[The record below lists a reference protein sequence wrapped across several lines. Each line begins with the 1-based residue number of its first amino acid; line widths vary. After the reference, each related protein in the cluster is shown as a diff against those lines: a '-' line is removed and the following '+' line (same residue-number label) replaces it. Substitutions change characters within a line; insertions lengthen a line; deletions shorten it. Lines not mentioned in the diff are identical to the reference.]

1 MADLINM
8 FPLSV
13 FRDRLEVDP
22 AYRAELVD
30 QILAMEGSELLKQ
43 PGKAWTGD
51 VNGFEFLHRR
61 ESFKALFESFS
72 APLAGYLSRLAI
84 DPAKVDLYYTRA
96 WATIARQRE
105 NIAPHVHPQSQISL
119 VYYLKK
125 PPGSGGLVFL
135 DDDPPNELT
144 GGLFNSQ
151 MFDRKVL
158 VKRDIVNMKQ
168 GILDAQEDEVVI
180 FPSKV
185 QHATQ
190 GNSTGEPRLSIAAD
204 IVITLKEQ
212 VSVEFLMPS
221 VGEWVKV
228 G

>member
-1 MADLINM
+1 MAELINM

-13 FRDRLEVDP
+13 YKDQLRTDP
-22 AYRAELVD
+22 AYRAELVA
-30 QILAMEGSELLKQ
+30 QILGMEGNEVLKQ

-61 ESFKALFESFS
+61 EAFRGLFQSFA
-72 APLAGYLSRLAI
+72 APLTEYLTRLGI
-84 DPAKVDLYYTRA
+84 DPAKVDLFYTRA

-105 NIAPHVHPQSQISL
+105 NIAPHLHPQSQISL

-125 PPGSGGLVFL
+125 PPRSGGLVFL

-151 MFDRKVL
+151 MFDQKVL
-158 VKRDIVNMKQ
+158 IKRDIANMKQ
-168 GILDAQEDEVVI
+168 GILDTLEDDVVI

-190 GNSTGEPRLSIAAD
+190 GNGTGEPRISIAAD